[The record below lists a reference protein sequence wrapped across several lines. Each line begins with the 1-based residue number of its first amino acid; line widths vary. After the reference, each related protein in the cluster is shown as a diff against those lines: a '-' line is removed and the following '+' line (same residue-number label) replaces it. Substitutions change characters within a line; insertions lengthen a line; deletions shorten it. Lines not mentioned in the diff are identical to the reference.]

1 MFKKDNISLYSYL
14 KNLIE
19 FFIIQGSHLLW
30 QDFSLF
36 FDKENSWFFSKKPF
50 PGSLATTTGI
60 SVDVFS
66 SSYLDVSVHW
76 VSYSIKGFPFG
87 YPWISRCFVFPHGV
101 SLRFTSCFLC
111 QGIRF
116 ILFILFVFFLFFYPH
131 ALWVYP
137 FDILGLYEGQYK
149 TVNTNLP
156 RTAFLR
162 SIRSSFFRLLAEE
175 GFEPPTCRLWF
186 CCSYQLNYPAFKKR
200 KNRGLCPY
208 LGAQSAV
215 WLERIEFVRR
225 PIR

>member
-1 MFKKDNISLYSYL
+1 MV
-14 KNLIE
+14 
-19 FFIIQGSHLLW
+19 
-30 QDFSLF
+30 
-36 FDKENSWFFSKKPF
+36 FSKKPF

-116 ILFILFVFFLFFYPH
+116 ILFYFSFSFYFYRRMPSEFH
-131 ALWVYP
+131 RSM
-137 FDILGLYEGQYK
+137 I
-149 TVNTNLP
+149 LP
-156 RTAFLR
+156 RTASLR
-162 SIRSSFFRLLAEE
+162 WIGSSFFRFIAEE

-186 CCSYQLNYPAFKKR
+186 CCSYQLHYPAFKKGR
-200 KNRGLCPY
+200 ILSLKCSIGSL
-208 LGAQSAV
+208 
-215 WLERIEFVRR
+215 LEWSVYGRSPQYSWEFTFQW
-225 PIR
+225 IIFLNLT